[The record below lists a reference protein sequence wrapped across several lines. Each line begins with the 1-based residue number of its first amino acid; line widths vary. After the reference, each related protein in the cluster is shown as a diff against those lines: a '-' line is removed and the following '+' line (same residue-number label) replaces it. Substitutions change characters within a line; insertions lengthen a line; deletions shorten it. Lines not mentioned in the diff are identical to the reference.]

1 MHLLDLPVE
10 NLKNICSFL
19 GGYSYPA
26 SMVPYLRPCV
36 ENPDKTE
43 FMVQVYEREDFAF
56 IYLYNLF
63 PTHDVVE
70 RCVSAVVRR
79 ENLTILSWLIAK
91 SNNKL
96 LLMLAEQ
103 AALCGSYKVLTWA
116 IQQGCPV
123 SQKMVLDVVGF
134 DGIKPHESDTIK
146 PHESDTIKP
155 HESDTIRLYKFLHFL
170 GHRSMESCKLAAL
183 HNNLD
188 IVYCFQVEYLLADIC
203 YNLALGGH
211 LESLRV
217 LSTRYPLYLAQIMHG
232 AFSGLHKDIILYYRK
247 QCNVSSRDYLLSALC
262 ADKTEEEK
270 LDFLDFLDG
279 LVALDYNQIAS
290 MGPAK
295 QHTGIIRWCLSKGKI
310 TTPIFTAA
318 ACSGTVQDMDY
329 LKSLGYYA
337 PAPSLYFAAMRSGR
351 RENLQWLKDNG
362 CSPLPDD
369 LACYVLDGKI
379 DRSPLPCLEWCHEQG
394 LHFSPF
400 LLEKSVIQGKMQVF
414 HWLLNKVDMS
424 ERYFLSRCITVSID
438 MCNLEAFTALLTSD
452 YPAQTRE
459 KIRQKKT
466 TYSNYLLL
474 EEMEKLLS

>member
-26 SMVPYLRPCV
+26 SMVPYLRSCV
-36 ENPDKTE
+36 ENPDKKE

-79 ENLTILSWLIAK
+79 ENLTILSWLMAK
-91 SNNKL
+91 SKNKL
-96 LLMLAEQ
+96 LLMIAEQ

-123 SQKMVLDVVGF
+123 SQKMVLDVVEF
-134 DGIKPHESDTIK
+134 DG
-146 PHESDTIKP
+146 
-155 HESDTIRLYKFLHFL
+155 IRLYKFLHFL

-183 HNNLD
+183 HNKLD

-217 LSTRYPLYLAQIMHG
+217 LSTRHPLYLAQVMHG

-247 QCNVSSRDYLLSALC
+247 QCNISSRDYLLSALC
-262 ADKTEEEK
+262 AEKTEEEK

-290 MGPAK
+290 MAPAK
-295 QHTGIIRWCLSKGKI
+295 QHMGIIRWCLNKGEI

-318 ACSGTVQDMDY
+318 VCSGTVQDMDY

-362 CSPLPDD
+362 SSSLPDD
-369 LACYVLDGKI
+369 LANYVLDGKI

-394 LHFSPF
+394 LRFSPF

-424 ERYFLSRCITVSID
+424 ERYFLSRFIAVSID

>member
-1 MHLLDLPVE
+1 MELFQLPREV
-10 NLKNICSFL
+10 LVYICSFL
-19 GGYSYPA
+19 GGDAYPA

-36 ENPDKTE
+36 ENPDKKE
-43 FMVQVYEREDFAF
+43 FIVEVYKREDFAL

-79 ENLTILSWLIAK
+79 ENLTILSWLLARSK
-91 SNNKL
+91 NKL
-96 LLMLAEQ
+96 LLMIGEQ
-103 AALCGSYKVLTWA
+103 AARYGSYKILTWSM
-116 IQQGCPV
+116 QQGCTV
-123 SQKMVLDVVGF
+123 SQKMVLDVVR
-134 DGIKPHESDTIK
+134 
-146 PHESDTIKP
+146 
-155 HESDTIRLYKFLHFL
+155 SDTIRPRGSDSTKLYKFLHFS

-183 HNNLD
+183 HNKLD

-211 LESLRV
+211 LESLQV
-217 LSTRYPLYLAQIMHG
+217 LSTRYPLYLTQLMRG
-232 AFSGLHKDIILYYRK
+232 AFHGLHKDIILYYRN
-247 QCNVSSRDYLLSALC
+247 QCNIFSYNYLLDALC
-262 ADKTEEEK
+262 AEKTEEEK
-270 LDFLDFLDG
+270 LDFLDFFDG

-295 QHTGIIRWCLSKGKI
+295 QHIGIIRWCLSKGEI

-337 PAPSLYFAAMRSGR
+337 PTPSLYFAAMRSGR

-362 CSPLPDD
+362 CSSLPDD
-369 LACYVLDGKI
+369 LASYVLDGKV

-394 LHFSPF
+394 LRFSPF

-424 ERYFLSRCITVSID
+424 DRYLLSRFIAVSID

-452 YPAQTRE
+452 YPSQTRE